1 MVVSRLEMEK
11 ESSGE
16 KSLAKLITGDHVIEK
31 FQGLVRSYRLLDL
44 YAKGKPK
51 WRVMKNEAKY
61 FQEFSLHFW
70 KKPEYLGQA
79 CSLAFIVLWLLNSRV
94 SEGYK
99 YS

>member
-1 MVVSRLEMEK
+1 MEK

-70 KKPEYLGQA
+70 KKPGKFVVLVNIHDIHDQNLKIHYSFL
-79 CSLAFIVLWLLNSRV
+79 FI
-94 SEGYK
+94 YFF
-99 YS
+99 YT

>member
-1 MVVSRLEMEK
+1 MVVSWLEMEK

-16 KSLAKLITGDHVIEK
+16 KSLAKLISGNHVIEK

-44 YAKGKPK
+44 YVKGKPK
-51 WRVMKNEAKY
+51 WRVMKNGAKY
-61 FQEFSLHFW
+61 FQKFSSHFW

-99 YS
+99 YF